1 MKNLPKKKE
10 QADVWRPDVYIC
22 NDCEHRFAEAEYIQ
36 KEEDGIVFQR
46 TVCPKCKSEQIRLSS
61 WSEKDYNK

>member
-1 MKNLPKKKE
+1 VRNLPKKKE

-22 NDCEHRFAEAEYIQ
+22 NDCGHRFAEAEYIQ

-46 TVCPKCKSEQIRLSS
+46 TVCPECKSEQIRLSS
-61 WSEKDYNK
+61 WSEKDFNK

>member
-1 MKNLPKKKE
+1 MNKKE
-10 QADVWRPDVYIC
+10 EQKDVWRPDVYIC
-22 NDCEHRFAEAEYIQ
+22 NDCGQRFAQAEYIQ

-61 WSEKDYNK
+61 WSEKDYSK

>member
-1 MKNLPKKKE
+1 MPKKKE

-22 NDCEHRFAEAEYIQ
+22 NDCGHRFAEAEYIQ

-61 WSEKDYNK
+61 WSEKDFNK

>member
-1 MKNLPKKKE
+1 MPKKKE

-22 NDCEHRFAEAEYIQ
+22 NDCGHRFAEAEYIQ

-46 TVCPKCKSEQIRLSS
+46 TVCPECKSEQIRLSS
-61 WSEKDYNK
+61 WSEKDFNK